1 MLGKG
6 AGLAVSEKMAGI
18 AGGRPRMRRGEGKV
32 SWPKNRRSAQ
42 KCTNHPD
49 SNKGVVFASSG
60 NQAKSNSLFQTR
72 QGWKR
77 PI

>member
-32 SWPKNRRSAQ
+32 SGPKNRRSAQ
-42 KCTNHPD
+42 KCTITD